1 MYIRFL
7 MRVCF
12 SFNYANYTL
21 SLIMRILKIYNLEY
35 KTWREGRDAAYPHS
49 LRAYSIY
56 ISSTQ
61 AIVRQMRAQIGRS
74 VSPSCGS
81 PATYVQL
88 RPISSDLEKCREIMA
103 YVCRSRVDR
112 DRRSRRSYIQMSTI
126 YPKLFRLRWKF
137 ILKISIWLIDTLIK
151 RRMRNVYS
159 DYTSV

>member
-1 MYIRFL
+1 MRACFFLNHYTNYI
-7 MRVCF
+7 
-12 SFNYANYTL
+12 L
-21 SLIMRILKIYNLEY
+21 SLIRNRYWKYITLNIRHE
-35 KTWREGRDAAYPHS
+35 RERDAACPRS

-103 YVCRSRVDR
+103 
-112 DRRSRRSYIQMSTI
+112 I
-126 YPKLFRLRWKF
+126 
-137 ILKISIWLIDTLIK
+137 
-151 RRMRNVYS
+151 RMPFTYS
-159 DYTSV
+159 V